1 MSVYSQTLRSEV
13 FDPRVHNENRS
24 EFRLDKGRMF
34 FSNLRLGN
42 LGVTQTGQ
50 DDRYSKAVGAAG
62 HVRRVTL
69 YDGAVELDK
78 CEECNRYLSW
88 YLCGGA
94 NDQNRYVSQNLVK
107 HNIGYSMND
116 NKVVDGFSSGSGRG
130 QRAAGVGHLLPQST
144 HPPHFV
150 ERMAS
155 YLDLRMALPFLDKIG
170 VLDTEN
176 MFHNLRLV
184 LEYEPDNLNGRA
196 KVATLNCGSA
206 IQKNTPILIADELK
220 DEGMKSKA
228 KSQLKSFV
236 WNVYEKDL
244 VSIPAVGRITPLGLG
259 GTGNAFDVTPTQTQK
274 TVRRVDGYKNKLVN
288 RLVMMK
294 CPTDKAANRTLNNA
308 VNANIVRGVGD
319 YASLAMNKEKINFI
333 VNGRQLISGEG
344 LNSPA
349 KIADIHADAWSNY
362 NILPFSNQQ
371 NAGLDSVGNQPPHN
385 VFGLCHD
392 QENEEGNAQDPRTG
406 QSSWVGVRIGERV
419 NTLDLEYERVA
430 VSEVRANYN
439 YTGLGLDCHFY
450 AEVPKKFILDG
461 GGYRIEYL

>member
-13 FDPRVHNENRS
+13 FDPRVHTQSRS

-62 HVRRVTL
+62 SVRRVTL

-94 NDQNRYVSQNLVK
+94 NDQNRYVSQNLLK
-107 HNIGYSMND
+107 HNIGYAMSD
-116 NKVVDGFSSGSGRG
+116 NKVVDGASSGSGRG
-130 QRAAGVGHLLPQST
+130 QRATGVGHLLPRNT
-144 HPPHFV
+144 HPTHFV
-150 ERMAS
+150 ERMGG

-184 LEYEPDNLNGRA
+184 IEYEPDTVDGRA
-196 KVATLNCGSA
+196 KSCTLNCASA
-206 IQKNTPILIADELK
+206 LQKTSPILIADELK

-244 VSIPAVGRITPLGLG
+244 VSIPAVARITPLALG
-259 GTGNAFDVTPTQTQK
+259 GAGNAFDVTPSVTQK
-274 TVRRVDGYKNKLVN
+274 TVRRVDGFKNKMVN

-308 VNANIVRGVGD
+308 VDANIVRGVGD

-362 NILPFSNQQ
+362 NILPFAHQQ
-371 NAGLDSVGNQPPHN
+371 NAGLDYPGNVAPHN
-385 VFGLCHD
+385 VFGVCHD
-392 QENEEGNAQDPRTG
+392 QEVEEPSAQDPRTG

-430 VSEVRANYN
+430 VSENRANFN

-450 AEVPKKFILDG
+450 AEVPKQFIMDG
-461 GGYRIEYL
+461 SGYRIEYL